1 VCLTEKTVIMQ
12 HMKEL
17 LKSGFIMPFILIEF
31 VQILKNIHILTSK
44 LRKEEVNNIQ
54 TSIGV

>member
-1 VCLTEKTVIMQ
+1 MQ